1 MCAVYIKSTVKDF
14 VICTFHKKLRLFYDL
29 SSAFLPWRR
38 NRFFG
43 PGRIGVFGLIFDRVE
58 RVFWCLNTYEEAFKR
73 EEGKMNDD
81 NKYLTL
87 ILILIWFVD
96 SVNKGQEGKVF
107 KKCINF
113 RFCQVSFSFTWLCF
127 SSCTSAISSSMISA
141 LNSARRSRIGLGS
154 VALAMNGCWKI
165 NKKSVKYIEIVREIK
180 RCQESKENSN
190 FSGKLQHELIFF
202 AIFCLNYLEQLVNA
216 RSLFRIFNQTEFDK
230 ITKFFGPFWGSVQ
243 ERRVGFLDLEE
254 DPHRRHFVIRRLH
267 LSKFDEGDAQGPDV
281 HFVVI
286 RLITER
292 LAKDHLSNTNCHN
305 FS

>member
-96 SVNKGQEGKVF
+96 SVNEGQGGKVF

-154 VALAMNGCWKI
+154 VALAMNGCWKM
-165 NKKSVKYIEIVREIK
+165 NKKSVKYKVPRNFPWNWTM
-180 RCQESKENSN
+180 SK
-190 FSGKLQHELIFF
+190 K
-202 AIFCLNYLEQLVNA
+202 
-216 RSLFRIFNQTEFDK
+216 
-230 ITKFFGPFWGSVQ
+230 
-243 ERRVGFLDLEE
+243 
-254 DPHRRHFVIRRLH
+254 
-267 LSKFDEGDAQGPDV
+267 
-281 HFVVI
+281 
-286 RLITER
+286 
-292 LAKDHLSNTNCHN
+292 
-305 FS
+305 

>member
-96 SVNKGQEGKVF
+96 SVNEGQGGKVF

-154 VALAMNGCWKI
+154 VALAMNGCWKMK
-165 NKKSVKYIEIVREIK
+165 KKSVKYTEIFREIERYQK
-180 RCQESKENSN
+180 SKENSKFALN
-190 FSGKLQHELIFF
+190 WFHDFF
-202 AIFCLNYLEQLVNA
+202 WN
-216 RSLFRIFNQTEFDK
+216 T
-230 ITKFFGPFWGSVQ
+230 
-243 ERRVGFLDLEE
+243 
-254 DPHRRHFVIRRLH
+254 
-267 LSKFDEGDAQGPDV
+267 
-281 HFVVI
+281 
-286 RLITER
+286 
-292 LAKDHLSNTNCHN
+292 LSNWSTRGLCSGSLIRQSLTKSQNSLDHFEGRSKN
-305 FS
+305 GGSDFWILRRTRIGDISW

>member
-96 SVNKGQEGKVF
+96 SVNEGQGGKVF

-154 VALAMNGCWKI
+154 VALAMNGCWKMNQKWI
-165 NKKSVKYIEIVREIK
+165 DFTI
-180 RCQESKENSN
+180 
-190 FSGKLQHELIFF
+190 FS
-202 AIFCLNYLEQLVNA
+202 
-216 RSLFRIFNQTEFDK
+216 RLFIW
-230 ITKFFGPFWGSVQ
+230 IT
-243 ERRVGFLDLEE
+243 
-254 DPHRRHFVIRRLH
+254 
-267 LSKFDEGDAQGPDV
+267 
-281 HFVVI
+281 
-286 RLITER
+286 
-292 LAKDHLSNTNCHN
+292 LSNWSTRGLCSGSLIRQSLTKSQNSLDHFEGRSKN
-305 FS
+305 GGSDFWILRRTRIGDISW

>member
-96 SVNKGQEGKVF
+96 SVNEGQGGKVF

-154 VALAMNGCWKI
+154 VALAMNGCWKM
-165 NKKSVKYIEIVREIK
+165 NKKSVKYIEIFREIK

-190 FSGKLQHELIFF
+190 FSGKLQHELISRFF
-202 AIFCLNYLEQLVNA
+202 SRFLIW
-216 RSLFRIFNQTEFDK
+216 
-230 ITKFFGPFWGSVQ
+230 IT
-243 ERRVGFLDLEE
+243 
-254 DPHRRHFVIRRLH
+254 
-267 LSKFDEGDAQGPDV
+267 
-281 HFVVI
+281 
-286 RLITER
+286 
-292 LAKDHLSNTNCHN
+292 LSNWSTRGLCSGSLIRQSLTKSQNSLDHFEGRSKN
-305 FS
+305 GGSDFWILRRTRIGDISW